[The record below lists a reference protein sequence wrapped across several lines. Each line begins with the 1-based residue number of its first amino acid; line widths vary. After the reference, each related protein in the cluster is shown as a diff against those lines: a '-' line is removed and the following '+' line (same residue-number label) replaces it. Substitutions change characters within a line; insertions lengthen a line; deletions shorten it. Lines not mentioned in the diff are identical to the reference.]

1 MEIGRLTPI
10 SARDA
15 WLHEAQNF
23 TPWLAE
29 HLDELGEVL
38 GIQMELQ
45 GREVAVETFSADIL
59 ARNLF
64 DDSLV
69 LIENQLETTDHR
81 HLGQILTYLA
91 GLEAK
96 TVVWLA
102 TDFREPHLS
111 AVKWLNEHTADAFS
125 FFAVRL
131 RVVRIGDSPAAPI
144 FDVLARPNL
153 WERQLQAV
161 ARKSENMSEV
171 GEYRKAFWQAYL
183 DRYPGDAS
191 LGLVVTGASSNWV
204 SVDESAQV
212 IISAWVGKRMLG
224 LFLRGPRGTGGNLLA
239 EIIEPYR
246 DALEQGLDAKYG
258 RKTDNSFYGRV
269 KTIDLDN
276 NANWPLAIDWLHERI
291 QQYLAVLRST
301 LPVSS
306 S

>member
-1 MEIGRLTPI
+1 M
-10 SARDA
+10 
-15 WLHEAQNF
+15 HEAHDF
-23 TPWLAE
+23 TPWLAD

-38 GIQMELQ
+38 GIQMELH

-59 ARNLF
+59 ARNLT

-96 TVVWLA
+96 TVIWLA

-111 AVKWLNEHTADAFS
+111 AVKWLNEHTAGAFS

-171 GEYRKAFWQAYL
+171 GEWRKAFWQSYL
-183 DRYPGDAS
+183 DRHPGDAS
-191 LGLVVTGASSNWV
+191 LGLIATGASSNWV
-204 SVDESAQV
+204 PVDENGQV
-212 IISAWVGKRMLG
+212 IISAWVGKKMLG
-224 LFLRGPRGTGGNLLA
+224 LFLRGPRGADGNLLA

-246 DALEQGLDAKYG
+246 DVLEQGLDTKYG

-269 KTIDLDN
+269 KTINLNDQV
-276 NANWPLAIDWLHERI
+276 NWPAAIDWLHERI
-291 QQYLAVLRST
+291 QQYLTTLRST
-301 LPVSS
+301 IQNLP
-306 S
+306 

>member
-10 SARDA
+10 NARDA
-15 WLHEAQNF
+15 WLHEAHDF

-38 GIQMELQ
+38 GIQMELH

-59 ARNLF
+59 ARNLT

-96 TVVWLA
+96 TVIWLA

-131 RVVRIGDSPAAPI
+131 RVVRIGDSAAAPI

-171 GEYRKAFWQAYL
+171 GEWRKAFWQAFL
-183 DRYPGDAS
+183 DRHPADAAQ
-191 LGLVVTGASSNWV
+191 GLMVTGASSNWIA
-204 SVDESAQV
+204 VDENAQV
-212 IISAWVGKRMLG
+212 IISAWVGKSMLG
-224 LFLRGPRGTGGNLLA
+224 LFLRGPRGADGSALA
-239 EIIEPYR
+239 EIIEPHR
-246 DALEQGLDAKYG
+246 EALEQRLEAQYG
-258 RKTDNSFYGRV
+258 RKTGNSFYGRL
-269 KTIDLDN
+269 KNINLEDR
-276 NANWPLAIDWLHERI
+276 ANWPAAIDWLHERI
-291 QQYLAVLRST
+291 QNYVTVLRAT
-301 LPVSS
+301 LHSPAE
-306 S
+306 